1 MTVDDLRR
9 TLEDIPG
16 HYRIWITV
24 IGDEIPA
31 GLVTQDRNTIRV
43 CAVGVDRVK
52 NESILYDEA
61 PAP

>member
-24 IGDEIPA
+24 IDDETPA

-43 CAVGVDRVK
+43 CAVGVDRLE

-61 PAP
+61 PPP